1 MDCMEKSEKTKS
13 CQKMREGKIYDY
25 YFPTRSAQQVSGYQT
40 HRLTKKY
47 HNEIDKEIGV
57 IKDIGSPIQN

>member
-1 MDCMEKSEKTKS
+1 
-13 CQKMREGKIYDY
+13 MREGKIYDY